1 VALLNYERKPRDLR
15 GLALS
20 KWRLNLYGDG
30 PMWGTLERIVD
41 QLGISDR
48 VTFHGFKDVAHIWA
62 RNHAL
67 ALPSRYE
74 GLPLALVE
82 AMMCGRTAVVT
93 DVAGNS
99 EVIEDGVTGFL
110 ADAPTVRSMERTLE
124 RFWAQRNDLERMG
137 KAAAARIRELI
148 PPDPVR
154 VFSDKIK
161 ELVAL
166 KL

>member
-1 VALLNYERKPRDLR
+1 MFMQA
-15 GLALS
+15 
-20 KWRLNLYGDG
+20 
-30 PMWGTLERIVD
+30 I
-41 QLGISDR
+41 
-48 VTFHGFKDVAHIWA
+48 HIWA

-67 ALPSRYE
+67 AVPSRFE

-82 AMMCGRTAVVT
+82 AMMCGRPAVVT

-110 ADAPTVRSMERTLE
+110 ADAPTVRSMESALE

-137 KAAAARIRELI
+137 QVAAARIRQLI
-148 PPDPVR
+148 PPDPVG

-161 ELVAL
+161 ELIAAKIVTARHRPEWFGFVPASVL
-166 KL
+166 CYSLQGWPRLRPIRCRSK